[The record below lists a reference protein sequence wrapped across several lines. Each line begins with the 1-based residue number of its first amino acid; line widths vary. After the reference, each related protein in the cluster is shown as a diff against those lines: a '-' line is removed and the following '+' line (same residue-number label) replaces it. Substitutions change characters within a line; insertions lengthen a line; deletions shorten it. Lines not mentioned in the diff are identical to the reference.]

1 MLYYFEDRGIDP
13 QTLPDPWPIT
23 RKARNLM
30 IIVAGGRHPTQA
42 YWMQGAQGPKTVSAR
57 IQLPANWEKLLQEAD
72 TELGPLPA
80 E

>member
-1 MLYYFEDRGIDP
+1 
-13 QTLPDPWPIT
+13 
-23 RKARNLM
+23 M